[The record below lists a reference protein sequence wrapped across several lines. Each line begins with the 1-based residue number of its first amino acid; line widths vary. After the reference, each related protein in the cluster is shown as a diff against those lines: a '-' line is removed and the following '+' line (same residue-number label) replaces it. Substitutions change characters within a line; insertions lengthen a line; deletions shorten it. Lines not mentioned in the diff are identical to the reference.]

1 MSQEISLDLLRK
13 FDPLALSPLT
23 IDRSGYYIVK
33 RILDLTIAIFALV
46 IILPL
51 LALIALLIRLDSPGP
66 AFFIQER
73 VGAEKWSRKGFSYWK
88 RVTFSMYKFRTM
100 FVNADPSL
108 HQAFINAFIQNDL
121 DSMTALQGEEIQT
134 RKIVSDPRWTRLGKI
149 LRKSSLDE
157 LPQLLNVLKG
167 DMSLVGPRPAIPYE
181 VEQYEPWH
189 HQRLITKPGI
199 TGLWQV
205 TARSS
210 ADFDDMVR
218 LDNYYIEHQSFLLDL
233 KILLKTPLV
242 VLSSKGAH

>member
-1 MSQEISLDLLRK
+1 MDQQISLELLRK

-23 IDRSGYYIVK
+23 LDRSKYCFVK
-33 RILDLTIAIFALV
+33 RILDLTITIPALV
-46 IILPL
+46 IVLPL
-51 LALIALLIRLDSPGP
+51 LAVIALLIRLNSPGP

-73 VGAEKWSRKGFSYWK
+73 VGAERWSRKGFFYWK
-88 RVTFSMYKFRTM
+88 RVAFSMYKFRTM

-108 HQAFINAFIQNDL
+108 HQAYITAFIQNDQE
-121 DSMTALQGEEIQT
+121 SMTALQGEQIQT
-134 RKIVSDPRWTRLGKI
+134 RKIVSDPRLTRLGKI

-157 LPQLLNVLKG
+157 VPQFLNVLKG

-181 VEQYEPWH
+181 VEKYNPWH
-189 HQRLITKPGI
+189 HHRLLAKPGI

-218 LDNYYIEHQSFLLDL
+218 LDNYYIENQSFLLDL
-233 KILLKTPLV
+233 KILIKTPFV
-242 VLSSKGAH
+242 VLSLKGAH

>member
-1 MSQEISLDLLRK
+1 MDQQISLELLSK
-13 FDPLALSPLT
+13 FDPLALGPLT
-23 IDRSGYYIVK
+23 KDRSGYYLSK
-33 RILDLTIAIFALV
+33 RILDLTIAIPAIV
-46 IILPL
+46 ILLPL
-51 LALIALLIRLDSPGP
+51 LALIALLIRLDSDGP

-73 VGAEKWSRKGFSYWK
+73 VGAERWSRKGFSYWK

-108 HQAFINAFIQNDL
+108 HQAYITAFIQNDL
-121 DSMTALQGEEIQT
+121 DSMAALQGEGIKT

-181 VEQYEPWH
+181 VEQYDPC
-189 HQRLITKPGI
+189 HQCRLLTEPGI

-210 ADFDDMVR
+210 ADFDDMVH
-218 LDNYYIEHQSFLLDL
+218 LDNYYIKHQSFLLDL